1 MSKKGILM
9 ILDGWG
15 IGKDPNDSAIE
26 LARTPNFDKL
36 LKNYSNNT
44 LRTDGEYVGLPKGQM
59 GNSEVGH
66 MNIGAGRIVHQDLA
80 KINLSIKNNEF
91 AKNKT
96 LIESISFAKKNKK
109 PIHFI
114 GLLSDGGVHSHISHL
129 EELLRVSSKYNLKN
143 LFIHAITDGR
153 DVDPMSGIN
162 FIKYANKKFKKYGA
176 IIASVI
182 GRFYAM
188 DRDKRWERIKKSYDL
203 LINGKGIKSKDLN
216 ESILKSYKK
225 GITDEFIEP
234 HYKSNKYGE
243 PIGKIKKDDVIIFFN
258 FRSDRA
264 RELSEVLSQNKINDY
279 NMNPIDTYFI
289 TLTNYNEKF
298 KNIKVLFDKE
308 NLEETLGEILSKS
321 NKTQLRIAETEKYP
335 HVTYFFNGGKEE
347 PYIGEKRILCPSPKV
362 STYDVQPEM
371 SAFEVMDK
379 TINEIEK
386 NTPDFI
392 CINFANP
399 DMVGHTGNLK
409 AAIKACE
416 TVDNCLGK
424 IVEKALTKN
433 YFILII
439 ADHGNCETM
448 INSDGSPNTA
458 HTTNP
463 VPIILVDSKKNKI
476 KAGILSDIAPTILNL
491 MNIDIPKS
499 MNRKSLII

>member
-1 MSKKGILM
+1 M

-15 IGKDPNDSAIE
+15 IGKNPNVSAVE
-26 LARTPNFDKL
+26 LSKTPNIDNLFK
-36 LKNYSNNT
+36 KYNYSN

-66 MNIGAGRIVHQDLA
+66 LNIGAGRIVHQDLA
-80 KINLSIKNNEF
+80 KINISIQNNTF

-96 LIESISFAKKNKK
+96 LINSLNFAKKNNK
-109 PIHFI
+109 PIHYI

-129 EELLRVSSKYNLKN
+129 EELIKISSKYNLKN
-143 LFIHAITDGR
+143 VFIHAITDGR
-153 DVDPMSGIN
+153 DVDPKSGIN
-162 FIKYANKKFKKYGA
+162 FIKYVNEKFLKYGA
-176 IIASVI
+176 VLASVI

-203 LINGKGIKSKDLN
+203 LINGEGIESEDLN
-216 ESILKSYKK
+216 KSILNSYKK

-234 HYKSNKYGE
+234 HYKSDKNGK
-243 PIGKIKKDDVIIFFN
+243 PIGKIKKGDIVIFFN

-264 RELSEVLSQNKINDY
+264 RELTEVLSQNEKKEF
-279 NMNPIDTYFI
+279 NMNPVETYYI
-289 TLTNYNEKF
+289 TLTNYNEKY
-298 KNIKVLFDKE
+298 KKIKVLFDKE
-308 NLEETLGEILSKS
+308 NLKETLGETLSKA

-335 HVTYFFNGGKEE
+335 HVTYFFNGGKED
-347 PYIGEKRILCPSPKV
+347 PFIGEKRILCPSPKV
-362 STYDVQPEM
+362 PTYDLVPEM
-371 SAFEVMDK
+371 SAFDVMNK
-379 TINEIEK
+379 TINYIETD
-386 NTPDFI
+386 NPDFV

-399 DMVGHTGNLK
+399 DMVGHTGNLN

-416 TVDNCLGK
+416 TVDNCLGR
-424 IVEKALTKN
+424 IVKKALSKD

-439 ADHGNCETM
+439 ADHGNCEKM

-463 VPIILVDSKKNKI
+463 VPILLVDSKKNKI
-476 KAGILSDIAPTILNL
+476 KSGILSDIAPTILDL

-499 MNRKSLII
+499 MDRKSLIV

>member
-1 MSKKGILM
+1 M

-15 IGKDPNDSAIE
+15 IGKDSNVSAVE
-26 LARTPNFDKL
+26 LSKTPNIDDLFRKY
-36 LKNYSNNT
+36 NYST

-66 MNIGAGRIVHQDLA
+66 INIGAGRIVHQDLA
-80 KINLSIKNNEF
+80 KINISIQNNKF

-96 LIESISFAKKNKK
+96 LINGLNFAKKNNK
-109 PIHFI
+109 PIHYI

-129 EELLRVSSKYNLKN
+129 EELIKITSKYNLKN
-143 LFIHAITDGR
+143 VFIHAITDGR
-153 DVDPMSGIN
+153 DVDPKSGIN
-162 FIKYANKKFKKYGA
+162 FIKYVNEKFVKYGA
-176 IIASVI
+176 VLASVI

-203 LINGKGIKSKDLN
+203 LINGAGIDSEDLN
-216 ESILKSYKK
+216 KSILNSYKK

-234 HYKSNKYGE
+234 HYKSDKNGKA
-243 PIGKIKKDDVIIFFN
+243 IGKIKKGDIVIFFN

-264 RELSEVLSQNKINDY
+264 RELTEVLSQNEKKEF
-279 NMNPIDTYFI
+279 NMNPVETYYI
-289 TLTNYNEKF
+289 TLTNYNEKY
-298 KNIKVLFDKE
+298 KKIKVIFDKE
-308 NLEETLGEILSKS
+308 NLKETLGETLSKA

-335 HVTYFFNGGKEE
+335 HVTYFFNGGKED
-347 PYIGEKRILCPSPKV
+347 PFIGEKRILCPSPKV
-362 STYDVQPEM
+362 TTYDIIPEM
-371 SAFEVMDK
+371 SAFDVMNK
-379 TINEIEK
+379 TINYIETD
-386 NTPDFI
+386 NPDFI

-399 DMVGHTGNLK
+399 DMVGHTGNLN

-416 TVDNCLGK
+416 TVDNCLGR
-424 IVEKALTKN
+424 IVKKALSKN

-439 ADHGNCETM
+439 ADHGNCEKM

-463 VPIILVDSKKNKI
+463 VPVILVDSKKNKI
-476 KAGILSDIAPTILNL
+476 KSGILSDIAPTILDL

-499 MNRKSLII
+499 MDRKSLIV

>member
-1 MSKKGILM
+1 MSKKGVLM

-15 IGKDPNDSAIE
+15 IGKDSNVSAVE
-26 LARTPNFDKL
+26 LSKTPNIDDLFRKY
-36 LKNYSNNT
+36 NYST

-66 MNIGAGRIVHQDLA
+66 INIGAGRIVHQDLA
-80 KINLSIKNNEF
+80 KINISIQNNKF

-96 LIESISFAKKNKK
+96 LINGLNFAKKNNK
-109 PIHFI
+109 PIHYI

-129 EELLRVSSKYNLKN
+129 EELIKITSKYNLKN
-143 LFIHAITDGR
+143 VFIHAITDGR
-153 DVDPMSGIN
+153 DVDPKSGIN
-162 FIKYANKKFKKYGA
+162 FIKYVNEKFVKYGA
-176 IIASVI
+176 VLASVI

-203 LINGKGIKSKDLN
+203 LINGAGIDSEDLN
-216 ESILKSYKK
+216 KSILNSYKK

-234 HYKSNKYGE
+234 HYKSDKNGK
-243 PIGKIKKDDVIIFFN
+243 PIGKIKKGDIVIFFN

-264 RELSEVLSQNKINDY
+264 RELTEVLSQNEKKEF
-279 NMNPIDTYFI
+279 NMNPVETYYI
-289 TLTNYNEKF
+289 TLTNYNEKY
-298 KNIKVLFDKE
+298 KKIKVIFDKE
-308 NLEETLGEILSKS
+308 NLKETLGETLSKA

-335 HVTYFFNGGKEE
+335 HVTYFFNGGKED
-347 PYIGEKRILCPSPKV
+347 PFIGEKRILCPSPKV
-362 STYDVQPEM
+362 TTYDIIPEM
-371 SAFEVMDK
+371 SAFDVMNK
-379 TINEIEK
+379 TINYIETD
-386 NTPDFI
+386 NPDFI

-399 DMVGHTGNLK
+399 DMVGHTGNLN

-416 TVDNCLGK
+416 TVDNCLGR
-424 IVEKALTKN
+424 IVKKALSKN

-439 ADHGNCETM
+439 ADHGNCEKM

-463 VPIILVDSKKNKI
+463 VPVILVDSKKNKI
-476 KAGILSDIAPTILNL
+476 KSGILSDIAPTILDL

-499 MNRKSLII
+499 MDRKSLIV

>member
-1 MSKKGILM
+1 M

-15 IGKDPNDSAIE
+15 IGKDSNVSAVE
-26 LARTPNFDKL
+26 LSKTPNIDDLFRKY
-36 LKNYSNNT
+36 NYST

-66 MNIGAGRIVHQDLA
+66 INIGAGRIVHQDLA
-80 KINLSIKNNEF
+80 KINISIQNNTF

-96 LIESISFAKKNKK
+96 LINSLNFAKKNNK
-109 PIHFI
+109 PIHYI

-129 EELLRVSSKYNLKN
+129 EELIKITSKYNLKN
-143 LFIHAITDGR
+143 VFIHAITDGR
-153 DVDPMSGIN
+153 DVDPKSGIN
-162 FIKYANKKFKKYGA
+162 FIKYVNEKFLKYGA
-176 IIASVI
+176 VLASVI

-203 LINGKGIKSKDLN
+203 LINGAGIDSEDLN
-216 ESILKSYKK
+216 KSILNSYKK

-234 HYKSNKYGE
+234 HYKSDKNGKA
-243 PIGKIKKDDVIIFFN
+243 IGKIKKGDIVIFFN

-264 RELSEVLSQNKINDY
+264 RELTEVLSQNEKKEF
-279 NMNPIDTYFI
+279 NMNPVETYYI
-289 TLTNYNEKF
+289 TLTNYNEKY
-298 KNIKVLFDKE
+298 KKIKVLFDKE
-308 NLEETLGEILSKS
+308 NLKETLGETLSKA

-335 HVTYFFNGGKEE
+335 HVTYFFNGGKED
-347 PYIGEKRILCPSPKV
+347 PFIGEKRILCPSPKV
-362 STYDVQPEM
+362 PTYDLVPEM
-371 SAFEVMDK
+371 SAFDVMNK
-379 TINEIEK
+379 TINYIETD
-386 NTPDFI
+386 NPDFV

-399 DMVGHTGNLK
+399 DMVGHTGNLN

-416 TVDNCLGK
+416 TVDNCLGR
-424 IVEKALTKN
+424 IVKKALSKD

-439 ADHGNCETM
+439 ADHGNCEKM

-463 VPIILVDSKKNKI
+463 VPILLVDSKKNKI
-476 KAGILSDIAPTILNL
+476 KSGILSDIAPTILDL

-499 MNRKSLII
+499 MDRKSLIV

>member
-1 MSKKGILM
+1 M

-15 IGKDPNDSAIE
+15 IGKDSNVSAVE
-26 LARTPNFDKL
+26 LSKTPNIDDLFRKY
-36 LKNYSNNT
+36 NYST

-66 MNIGAGRIVHQDLA
+66 INIGAGRIVHQDLA
-80 KINLSIKNNEF
+80 KINISIQNNTF

-96 LIESISFAKKNKK
+96 LINSLNFAKKNNK
-109 PIHFI
+109 PIHYI

-129 EELLRVSSKYNLKN
+129 EELIKISSKYNLKN
-143 LFIHAITDGR
+143 VFIHAITDGR
-153 DVDPMSGIN
+153 DVDPKSGIN
-162 FIKYANKKFKKYGA
+162 FIKYVNEKFLKYGA
-176 IIASVI
+176 VLASVI

-203 LINGKGIKSKDLN
+203 LINGEGIESEDLN
-216 ESILKSYKK
+216 KSILNSYKK

-234 HYKSNKYGE
+234 HYKSDKNGK
-243 PIGKIKKDDVIIFFN
+243 PIGKIKKGDIVIFFN

-264 RELSEVLSQNKINDY
+264 RELTEVLSQNEKKEF
-279 NMNPIDTYFI
+279 NMNPVETYYI
-289 TLTNYNEKF
+289 TLTNYNEKY
-298 KNIKVLFDKE
+298 KKIKVIFDKE
-308 NLEETLGEILSKS
+308 NLKETLGETLSKA

-335 HVTYFFNGGKEE
+335 HVTYFFNGGKED
-347 PYIGEKRILCPSPKV
+347 PFIGEKRILCPSPKV
-362 STYDVQPEM
+362 TTYDIIPEM
-371 SAFEVMDK
+371 SAFDVMNK
-379 TINEIEK
+379 TINYIETD
-386 NTPDFI
+386 NPDFI

-399 DMVGHTGNLK
+399 DMVGHTGNLN

-416 TVDNCLGK
+416 TVDNCLGR
-424 IVEKALTKN
+424 IVKKALSKN

-439 ADHGNCETM
+439 ADHGNCEKM

-463 VPIILVDSKKNKI
+463 VPVILVDSKKNKI
-476 KAGILSDIAPTILNL
+476 KSGILSDIAPTILDL

-499 MNRKSLII
+499 MDRKSLIV

>member
-1 MSKKGILM
+1 M

-15 IGKDPNDSAIE
+15 IGKDSNVSAVE
-26 LARTPNFDKL
+26 LSKTPNIDDLFRKY
-36 LKNYSNNT
+36 NYST

-66 MNIGAGRIVHQDLA
+66 INIGAGRIVHQDLA
-80 KINLSIKNNEF
+80 KINISIQNNKF

-96 LIESISFAKKNKK
+96 LINGLNFAKKNNK
-109 PIHFI
+109 PIHYI

-129 EELLRVSSKYNLKN
+129 EELIKITSKYNLKN
-143 LFIHAITDGR
+143 VFIHAITDGR
-153 DVDPMSGIN
+153 DVDPKSGIN
-162 FIKYANKKFKKYGA
+162 FIKYVNEKFVKYGA
-176 IIASVI
+176 VLASVI

-203 LINGKGIKSKDLN
+203 LINGAGIDSEDLN
-216 ESILKSYKK
+216 KSILNSYKK

-234 HYKSNKYGE
+234 HYKSDKNGK
-243 PIGKIKKDDVIIFFN
+243 PIGKIKKGDIVIFFN

-264 RELSEVLSQNKINDY
+264 RELTEVLSQNEKKEF
-279 NMNPIDTYFI
+279 NMNPVETYYI
-289 TLTNYNEKF
+289 TLTNYNEKY
-298 KNIKVLFDKE
+298 KKIKVIFDKE
-308 NLEETLGEILSKS
+308 NLKETLGETLSKA

-335 HVTYFFNGGKEE
+335 HVTYFFNGGKED
-347 PYIGEKRILCPSPKV
+347 PFIGEKRILCPSPKV
-362 STYDVQPEM
+362 TTYDIIPEM
-371 SAFEVMDK
+371 SAFDVMNK
-379 TINEIEK
+379 TINYIETD
-386 NTPDFI
+386 NPDFI

-399 DMVGHTGNLK
+399 DMVGHTGNLN

-416 TVDNCLGK
+416 TVDNCLGR
-424 IVEKALTKN
+424 IVKKALSKN

-439 ADHGNCETM
+439 ADHGNCEKM

-463 VPIILVDSKKNKI
+463 VPVILVDSKKNKI
-476 KAGILSDIAPTILNL
+476 KSGILSDIAPTILDL

-499 MNRKSLII
+499 MDRKSLIV

>member
-1 MSKKGILM
+1 M

-15 IGKDPNDSAIE
+15 IGKDSNVSAVE
-26 LARTPNFDKL
+26 LSKTPNIDDLFRKY
-36 LKNYSNNT
+36 NYST

-66 MNIGAGRIVHQDLA
+66 INIGAGRIVHQDLA
-80 KINLSIKNNEF
+80 KINISIQNNKF

-96 LIESISFAKKNKK
+96 LINGLNFAKKNNK
-109 PIHFI
+109 PIHYI

-129 EELLRVSSKYNLKN
+129 EELIKITSKYNIKN
-143 LFIHAITDGR
+143 VFIHAITDGR
-153 DVDPMSGIN
+153 DVDPKSGIN
-162 FIKYANKKFKKYGA
+162 FIKYVNEKFVKYGA
-176 IIASVI
+176 VLASVI

-203 LINGKGIKSKDLN
+203 LINGAGIDSEDLN
-216 ESILKSYKK
+216 KSILNSYKK

-234 HYKSNKYGE
+234 HYKSDKNGKA
-243 PIGKIKKDDVIIFFN
+243 IGKIKKGDIVIFFN

-264 RELSEVLSQNKINDY
+264 RELTEVLSQNEKKEF
-279 NMNPIDTYFI
+279 NMNPVETYYI
-289 TLTNYNEKF
+289 TLTNYNEKY
-298 KNIKVLFDKE
+298 KKIKVLFDKE
-308 NLEETLGEILSKS
+308 NLKETLGETLSKA

-335 HVTYFFNGGKEE
+335 HVTYFFNGGKED
-347 PYIGEKRILCPSPKV
+347 PFIGEKRILCPSPKV
-362 STYDVQPEM
+362 TTYDIIPEM
-371 SAFEVMDK
+371 SAFDVMNK
-379 TINEIEK
+379 TINYIETD
-386 NTPDFI
+386 NPDFI

-399 DMVGHTGNLK
+399 DMVGHTGNLN

-416 TVDNCLGK
+416 TVDNCLGR
-424 IVEKALTKN
+424 IVKKALSKN

-439 ADHGNCETM
+439 ADHGNCEKM

-463 VPIILVDSKKNKI
+463 VPVILVDSKKNKI
-476 KAGILSDIAPTILNL
+476 KSGILSDIAPTILDL

-499 MNRKSLII
+499 MDRKSLIV

>member
-1 MSKKGILM
+1 M

-15 IGKDPNDSAIE
+15 IGKDPNVSAVE
-26 LARTPNFDKL
+26 LSKTPNIDNLFK
-36 LKNYSNNT
+36 KYNYSN

-80 KINLSIKNNEF
+80 KINISIQNNTL

-96 LIESISFAKKNKK
+96 LINSLNFAKKNNK
-109 PIHFI
+109 PIHYI

-129 EELLRVSSKYNLKN
+129 EELIKLTSKYNLKN
-143 LFIHAITDGR
+143 IFIHAITDGR
-153 DVDPMSGIN
+153 DVDPKSGIN
-162 FIKYANKKFKKYGA
+162 FIKYVNEKFIKYGA
-176 IIASVI
+176 VLASVI

-203 LINGKGIKSKDLN
+203 LINGEGIKSEDLN
-216 ESILKSYKK
+216 NSILNSYKK

-234 HYKSNKYGE
+234 HYKSDKNGK
-243 PIGKIKKDDVIIFFN
+243 PIGKIKKGDIVIFFN

-264 RELSEVLSQNKINDY
+264 RELTEVLSQNGKKEF
-279 NMNPIDTYFI
+279 NMNPVETYYI
-289 TLTNYNEKF
+289 TLTNYNEKY
-298 KNIKVLFDKE
+298 KKIKILFDKE
-308 NLEETLGEILSKS
+308 NLKETLGETLSKA

-335 HVTYFFNGGKEE
+335 HVTYFLNGGKED
-347 PYIGEKRILCPSPKV
+347 PFIGEKRILCPSPKV
-362 STYDVQPEM
+362 ATYDMLPEM
-371 SAFEVMDK
+371 SAFDVMDK
-379 TINEIEK
+379 TINYIETD
-386 NTPDFI
+386 NPDFI

-399 DMVGHTGNLK
+399 DMVGHTGNLN

-416 TVDNCLGK
+416 TVDNCLGR
-424 IVEKALTKN
+424 IVKKALSKD

-439 ADHGNCETM
+439 ADHGNCEKM

-463 VPIILVDSKKNKI
+463 VPVILVDSKKNKI
-476 KAGILSDIAPTILNL
+476 KSGILSDIAPTILDL

-499 MNRKSLII
+499 MDRKSLII

>member
-1 MSKKGILM
+1 M

-15 IGKDPNDSAIE
+15 IGKDSNVSAVE
-26 LARTPNFDKL
+26 LSKTPNIDDLFRKY
-36 LKNYSNNT
+36 NYST

-66 MNIGAGRIVHQDLA
+66 INIGAGRIVHQDLA
-80 KINLSIKNNEF
+80 KINISIQNNKF

-96 LIESISFAKKNKK
+96 LINGLNFAKKNNK
-109 PIHFI
+109 PIHYI

-129 EELLRVSSKYNLKN
+129 EELIKISSKYNLKN
-143 LFIHAITDGR
+143 VFIHAITDGR
-153 DVDPMSGIN
+153 DVDPKSGIN
-162 FIKYANKKFKKYGA
+162 FIKYVNEKFVKYGA
-176 IIASVI
+176 VLASVI

-203 LINGKGIKSKDLN
+203 LINGEGIESEDLN
-216 ESILKSYKK
+216 KSILNSYKK

-234 HYKSNKYGE
+234 HYKSDKNGK
-243 PIGKIKKDDVIIFFN
+243 PIGKIKKGDIVIFFN

-264 RELSEVLSQNKINDY
+264 RELTEVLSQNEKKEF
-279 NMNPIDTYFI
+279 NMNPVETYYI
-289 TLTNYNEKF
+289 TLTNYNEKY
-298 KNIKVLFDKE
+298 KKIKVLFDKE
-308 NLEETLGEILSKS
+308 NLKETLGETLSKA

-335 HVTYFFNGGKEE
+335 HVTYFFNGGKED
-347 PYIGEKRILCPSPKV
+347 PFIGEKRILCPSPKV
-362 STYDVQPEM
+362 PTYDLVPEM
-371 SAFEVMDK
+371 SAFDVMNK
-379 TINEIEK
+379 TINYIETD
-386 NTPDFI
+386 NPDFV

-399 DMVGHTGNLK
+399 DMVGHTGNLN

-416 TVDNCLGK
+416 TVDNCLGR
-424 IVEKALTKN
+424 IVKKALSKD

-439 ADHGNCETM
+439 ADHGNCEKM

-463 VPIILVDSKKNKI
+463 VPILLVDSKKNKI
-476 KAGILSDIAPTILNL
+476 KSGILSDIAPTILDL

-499 MNRKSLII
+499 MDRKSLIV

>member
-1 MSKKGILM
+1 MSKKGVLM

-15 IGKDPNDSAIE
+15 IGKDSNVSAVE
-26 LARTPNFDKL
+26 LSKTPNIDDLFRKY
-36 LKNYSNNT
+36 NYST

-66 MNIGAGRIVHQDLA
+66 INIGAGRIVHQDLA
-80 KINLSIKNNEF
+80 KINISIQNNKF

-96 LIESISFAKKNKK
+96 LINGLNFAKKNNK
-109 PIHFI
+109 PIHYI

-129 EELLRVSSKYNLKN
+129 EELIKITSKYNLKN
-143 LFIHAITDGR
+143 VFIHAITDGR
-153 DVDPMSGIN
+153 DVDPKSGIN
-162 FIKYANKKFKKYGA
+162 FIKYVNEKFVKYGA
-176 IIASVI
+176 VLASVI

-203 LINGKGIKSKDLN
+203 LINGSGIESEDLN
-216 ESILKSYKK
+216 KSILNSYKK

-234 HYKSNKYGE
+234 HYKSDKNGKA
-243 PIGKIKKDDVIIFFN
+243 IGKIKKGDIVIFFN

-264 RELSEVLSQNKINDY
+264 RELTEVLSQNEKKEF
-279 NMNPIDTYFI
+279 NMNPVETYYI
-289 TLTNYNEKF
+289 TLTNYNEKY
-298 KNIKVLFDKE
+298 KKIKVIFDKE
-308 NLEETLGEILSKS
+308 NLKETLGETLSKA

-335 HVTYFFNGGKEE
+335 HVTYFFNGGKED
-347 PYIGEKRILCPSPKV
+347 PFIGEKRILCPSPKV
-362 STYDVQPEM
+362 TTYDIIPEM
-371 SAFEVMDK
+371 SAFDVMNK
-379 TINEIEK
+379 TINYIETD
-386 NTPDFI
+386 NPDFI

-399 DMVGHTGNLK
+399 DMVGHTGNLN

-416 TVDNCLGK
+416 TVDNCLGR
-424 IVEKALTKN
+424 IVKKALSKN

-439 ADHGNCETM
+439 ADHGNCEKM

-463 VPIILVDSKKNKI
+463 VPVILVDSKKNKI
-476 KAGILSDIAPTILNL
+476 KSGILSDIAPTILDL

-499 MNRKSLII
+499 MDRKSLIV